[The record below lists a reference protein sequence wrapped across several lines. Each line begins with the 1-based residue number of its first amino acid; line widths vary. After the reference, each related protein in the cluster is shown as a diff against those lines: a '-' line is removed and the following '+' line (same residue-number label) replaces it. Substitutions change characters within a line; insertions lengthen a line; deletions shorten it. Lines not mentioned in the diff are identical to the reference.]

1 MAGRGVEGWLWGAA
15 CLKIQEYFFKKSWFK
30 NLGLKSSHINI
41 YNPYFQDFPPFVLW
55 WDL

>member
-41 YNPYFQDFPPFVLW
+41 YNPYFQDFPPFLLW